1 MKQDETQIKN
11 VIDSDLVTFIL
22 SESKL
27 LAY

>member
-11 VIDSDLVTFIL
+11 MIDSDLDTFIL